1 MGTASISEIRDG
13 IKTRLS
19 TVLNLNTYDTIEM
32 QIESPAAV
40 VEPAACSFD
49 ETMGRGSDAFDFTI
63 GLAVGGGVD
72 RVSQDTLDG
81 YLSGFGATS
90 IKVAIEADMTL
101 GGIVSYAKVRGW
113 RNYGTSTTVSGVK
126 MWGADILVEVRT

>member
-19 TVLNLNTYDTIEM
+19 TVLNLNCYDTIEM
-32 QIESPAAV
+32 QIETPAAV
-40 VEPAACSFD
+40 VEPGAGSFD
-49 ETMGRGSDAFDFTI
+49 MTMGRGSDAMDFII

-81 YLSGFGATS
+81 YLSGWGATS
-90 IKVAIEADMTL
+90 IKVAMETDPTL

-113 RNYGTSTTVSGVK
+113 RNYGTSTKVNGVP
-126 MWGADILVEVRT
+126 MWGADVLVEVVT